1 MKIDI
6 LSQNKFQTNSG
17 IKMTNRYL
25 TMKKVRRVRMKSYMR
40 ARKYRLFPTHTHTH
54 TISIRMFFYCV
65 KEKALI
71 YIDVHFSSSLSEMG
85 KQRDGEIEDRS
96 RRGQ

>member
-1 MKIDI
+1 
-6 LSQNKFQTNSG
+6 
-17 IKMTNRYL
+17 MTNRYL
-25 TMKKVRRVRMKSYMR
+25 TMKTVRRVRMKSYMR
-40 ARKYRLFPTHTHTH
+40 ARKYRLFPTHTP
-54 TISIRMFFYCV
+54 TISVRMFFYCV